1 MRKRD
6 RRRNKRKK
14 DEKAPQEKYKAKN
27 ERNIGGRKKTEG
39 WEQESV
45 RGGLGGAGGEFGGK
59 RMEVDEERGMGK

>member
-1 MRKRD
+1 MRKRG
-6 RRRNKRKK
+6 RRRNERKK

-27 ERNIGGRKKTEG
+27 ERNIGRKKTEG

-45 RGGLGGAGGEFGGK
+45 RGRLGGAGGEFGGK